1 MAEDLSNW
9 VNPNFRVQ
17 TNTFPVN
24 LIPEREA
31 KWCRLGLK
39 VKLTKDIVTTTRLL
53 GQADD
58 KFLASVSSSYL
69 LLWDQ
74 HAVHERINLEFMIAS
89 VKLPDGKIRC
99 KSLSSPFTVQ
109 LRSVDW

>member
-1 MAEDLSNW
+1 MVEDLSNW

-17 TNTFPVN
+17 TNTFPVK

-31 KWCRLGLK
+31 KWRGLGLK
-39 VKLTKDIVTTTRLL
+39 VKLTKDIVKTTRLL
-53 GQADD
+53 SQADD
-58 KFLASVSSSYL
+58 RFLASVSSSYL

-89 VKLPDGKIRC
+89 AQLPEG
-99 KSLSSPFTVQ
+99 
-109 LRSVDW
+109 